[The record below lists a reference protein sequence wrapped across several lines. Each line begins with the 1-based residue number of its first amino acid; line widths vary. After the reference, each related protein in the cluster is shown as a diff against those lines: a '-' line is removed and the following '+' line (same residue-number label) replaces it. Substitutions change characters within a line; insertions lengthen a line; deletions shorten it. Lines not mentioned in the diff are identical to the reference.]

1 MNHTVFQDSL
11 AFWNGPHSVEY
22 FFLNKF
28 TSSFHFV
35 SKARAS
41 DSLGMLWQSLFLLFL
56 GDGNI

>member
-11 AFWNGPHSVEY
+11 AFRNGPHSVEY

-41 DSLGMLWQSLFLLFL
+41 DSLGML
-56 GDGNI
+56 